1 MAVRRFKATKDNT
14 ITNAFKENL
23 TTRGTTANMGQA
35 DVLEVFSIYGQA
47 TTSSGEL
54 SRVLIEFDLD
64 TLSASRDDG
73 NLPASGSVDFYLRMF
88 NAEHTSTTPTNFTLS
103 IAAISQ
109 SWDEGDG
116 LDMEDYSD
124 PGIGNGGQGST
135 WLTRKAGSFSD
146 CSLELNGSDEYVQVA
161 DNNAFSYGDG
171 ANDNPFSLSAW
182 INIDSLSDHRPIITK
197 RASGQRE
204 WQFFVL
210 STGQLYLEF
219 EDETVGSTPRMI
231 AQSPASSI
239 ATGRWYHV
247 AATYDGRGGSAAT
260 SGMKLYINGV
270 SQTLTLSTDAN
281 YVAMANTTAPVQIGA
296 MTVDSNFFDGK
307 IDEISVWN
315 KELSSTQ
322 VLEIYNEGVPN
333 NLVKT
338 KAYTTDATKKL
349 VAWWQIET
357 DANKVI
363 DVDTT
368 STIRDRS
375 GNGHNGTGNGLA
387 TSNFSTTDFAGN
399 GVANAVNTALYWLD
413 EGGRFSTGSQTT
425 VYSQTFET
433 GLEDLEVDV
442 THQVEE
448 WLNNNT
454 ASFGFGV
461 FLTSS
466 LEATNRSY
474 YTKKFFARDSQF
486 LFKRPTIEARWN
498 NSKSDDAANFYLSSS
513 RAPAADNLNTLYFYN
528 YVRGQL
534 QDPPGLGF
542 DNKIFLSLY
551 ESSDSSP
558 TGNKIQ
564 LPKGGG
570 VVTNNDGDVT
580 GSKVST
586 GIFSA
591 SFAYNASTKTQ
602 FHPVWHS
609 GSTEYLTGSIIEYKT
624 FETQTSYPTKN
635 YKVSMPNLQ
644 AEYGPNDIINFRV
657 FVQDKEYH
665 ANIYTV
671 ASTAAEP
678 TILEKMYYR
687 ISRVVDEEIVVDYGT
702 GSGNA
707 SYSQLSYDVSGNYF
721 DFDIGIL
728 EPDFSYEISYLVYQA
743 GNYSEIKDK
752 FNFRVID
759 ENDLPG

>member
-14 ITNAFKENL
+14 ITNAFKANL
-23 TTRGTTANMGQA
+23 TTRGTGSNMGAA

-47 TTSSGEL
+47 TTSSSEL
-54 SRVLIEFDLD
+54 SRVLIDFDFA
-64 TLSASRDDG
+64 TLSASRDSGDI
-73 NLPASGSVDFYLRMF
+73 PASGSVDFYLRMF

-103 IAAISQ
+103 VVAVSQ
-109 SWDEGDG
+109 SWDEGIG

-124 PGIGNGGQGST
+124 LDTCNWISASNLTKWSVYQGDVQG
-135 WLTRKAGSFSD
+135 GSFHTS
-146 CSLELNGSDEYVQVA
+146 SFAQLTS
-161 DNNAFSYGDG
+161 S
-171 ANDNPFSLSAW
+171 
-182 INIDSLSDHRPIITK
+182 
-197 RASGQRE
+197 
-204 WQFFVL
+204 QF
-210 STGQLYLEF
+210 
-219 EDETVGSTPRMI
+219 
-231 AQSPASSI
+231 
-239 ATGRWYHV
+239 
-247 AATYDGRGGSAAT
+247 
-260 SGMKLYINGV
+260 
-270 SQTLTLSTDAN
+270 
-281 YVAMANTTAPVQIGA
+281 
-296 MTVDSNFFDGK
+296 
-307 IDEISVWN
+307 
-315 KELSSTQ
+315 
-322 VLEIYNEGVPN
+322 
-333 NLVKT
+333 
-338 KAYTTDATKKL
+338 
-349 VAWWQIET
+349 
-357 DANKVI
+357 
-363 DVDTT
+363 
-368 STIRDRS
+368 
-375 GNGHNGTGNGLA
+375 
-387 TSNFSTTDFAGN
+387 
-399 GVANAVNTALYWLD
+399 
-413 EGGRFSTGSQTT
+413 
-425 VYSQTFET
+425 FET
-433 GLEDLEVDV
+433 GIEDLELDV
-442 THQVEE
+442 TKHVEE
-448 WLNNNT
+448 WLNNKT
-454 ASFGFGV
+454 GSYGFGI

-466 LEATNRSY
+466 LEADTTSY

-498 NSKSDDAANFYLSSS
+498 NSKSDDATNFYLSSS

-609 GSTEYLTGSIIEYKT
+609 GSTEYLTGSIVEYKT

>member
-35 DVLEVFSIYGQA
+35 DVLEVFSIYAQA

-270 SQTLTLSTDAN
+270 SQTLTLGTDAS

-322 VLEIYNEGVPN
+322 ILEIYNEGVPN

-338 KAYTTDATKKL
+338 KAYTTDTTRKL

-357 DANKVI
+357 DSNKVI

-413 EGGRFSTGSQTT
+413 EGGRYSTGSHAT
-425 VYSQTFET
+425 VYSQTFTT

-466 LEATNRSY
+466 LETADKSY

-486 LFKRPTIEARWN
+486 ILKRPVIEARWN
-498 NSKSDDAANFYLSSS
+498 SARTDDTSNFYLSSS
-513 RAPAADNLNTLYFYN
+513 RAPAADNLNSLYLYN

-534 QDPPGLGF
+534 QDIPGLGT
-542 DNKIFLSLY
+542 DNKIYVSVY
-551 ESSDSSP
+551 SGSNSAP
-558 TGNKIQ
+558 TGSKIT
-564 LPKGGG
+564 LPVGGG
-570 VVTNNDGDVT
+570 VVTGDDFNVT
-580 GSKVST
+580 GSKIST
-586 GIFSA
+586 GVYSA
-591 SFAYNASTKTQ
+591 SFAYTSSAITEIY
-602 FHPVWHS
+602 PVWHS
-609 GSTEYLTGSIIEYKT
+609 ASTEYLTASAITVNT
-624 FETQTSYPTKN
+624 FATQTPYPINN
-635 YKVSMPNLQ
+635 YKVSMPNLR
-644 AEYGPNDIINFRV
+644 AEYAADDVVNLRV
-657 FVQDKEYH
+657 FTQDKNYQ
-665 ANIYTV
+665 ANIFTI
-671 ASTAAEP
+671 ASTEVP
-678 TILEKMYYR
+678 PSIIEKMYYKIR
-687 ISRVVDEEIVVDYGT
+687 RVVDEEVIVNYGT

-707 SYSQLSYDVSGNYF
+707 SYSQLSYDASGSYF
-721 DFDIGIL
+721 DFDMSIL
-728 EPDFSYEISYLVYQA
+728 EPDFSYEISYLVYEA
-743 GNYSEIKDK
+743 GNYSELKDR